1 MPPLSTSL
9 TRLRGSGSF
18 TRLTIPQP
26 SDSRKRMN
34 TIKIGTR
41 GSPLALAQATLTQSL
56 LIATGLVTAESVE
69 IVIIKTSGDRIL
81 DRSLAD
87 IGGKGLFTKEIEEA
101 LTDGRIDLAVHSLKD
116 LPAWM
121 PDGLTLAA
129 VLPREDPRD
138 ALLSPVAESLTAL
151 PHGARIGTSSPR
163 RRALLLQLRPDLE
176 IVEFRGNVG
185 TRLGKLAAGEV
196 DGTMLAVA
204 GIKRLGLDVSYHPI
218 DPSLM
223 LPAGCQG
230 AIGLETR
237 LDDENAKSLCR
248 VIGDPKT
255 LIAATA
261 ERAFQAALDGSCRT
275 PIGALATIDG
285 DTISLDGLVARPDGS
300 AIIRMQ
306 EHGNIDDSERVGAR
320 LGARIKA
327 EMPRDFFLAA
337 ELSD

>member
-1 MPPLSTSL
+1 MH
-9 TRLRGSGSF
+9 
-18 TRLTIPQP
+18 
-26 SDSRKRMN
+26 

-41 GSPLALAQATLTQSL
+41 GSPLALAQATLTRKL
-56 LIATGLVTAESVE
+56 LIDSGKVAADAIE
-69 IVIIKTSGDRIL
+69 IVVIKTSGDRIQ

-101 LTDGRIDLAVHSLKD
+101 LINRRIDLAVHSLKD

-121 PDGLTLAA
+121 PDGLILAA
-129 VLPREDPRD
+129 VLSREDPRD
-138 ALLSPVAESLTAL
+138 ALLSPIAESLMAL

-163 RRALLLQLRPDLE
+163 RRALLLQLRPDLQ

-185 TRLGKLAAGEV
+185 TRLAKLAAGEV

-204 GIKRLGLDVSYHPI
+204 GIKRLGLDVAYYPI
-218 DPSLM
+218 DPSQM

-237 LDDENAKSLCR
+237 LDDENAKTLCR
-248 VIGDPKT
+248 AIGDLKT

-261 ERAFQAALDGSCRT
+261 ERAFQAKLDGSCRT
-275 PIGALATIDG
+275 PIGALATTDG
-285 DTISLDGLVARPDGS
+285 VTISLDGLVARPDGS
-300 AIIRMQ
+300 AVIRMQ
-306 EHGNIDDSERVGAR
+306 EEGTVADSEMVGTR
-320 LGARIKA
+320 LGMRIKA

-337 ELSD
+337 ELSH